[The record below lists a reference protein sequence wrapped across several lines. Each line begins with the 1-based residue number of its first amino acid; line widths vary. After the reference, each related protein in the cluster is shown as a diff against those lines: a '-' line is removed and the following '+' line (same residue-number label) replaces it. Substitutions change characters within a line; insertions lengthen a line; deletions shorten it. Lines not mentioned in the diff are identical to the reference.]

1 MRPALKYTL
10 SALLWGGVAAYI
22 YWAATA
28 SQADRSTR
36 TVERVEIDVV
46 DSTSQGHLVTS
57 AEVRKWLAAERIEPV
72 GKTTQ
77 EVDLAA
83 IERLIARNGFVER
96 AAAYVTRSGELHI
109 DIRQRKPLL
118 RLLTEG
124 ENAYVTASGFVFAA
138 PRASS
143 LYVPVVTGSYRPPFP
158 KGYTGDVWACMETE
172 TRRIATEIEALEAEK
187 LPVHREE
194 RDDYDNWNQSRRRT
208 VKWWWKYLEDDA
220 EYAARLDR
228 MRADKQRLRR
238 EYRYRARIRQQRL
251 DCIEARQEEKRH
263 EQKKLA
269 KNYEDFLK
277 LLTFVKSVEAD
288 DFWSAEIVQIVA
300 RTSPSGALEIDLI
313 PRSGGHRI
321 RFGRLE
327 RTEEKLDKS
336 LRFYRKGLSRIGWE
350 QCRVVDVRYR
360 DQVVCR

>member
-1 MRPALKYTL
+1 MKPAVKYTL
-10 SALLWGGVAAYI
+10 SALLWGAVGAYI
-22 YWAATA
+22 YWAAVTA
-28 SQADRSTR
+28 QSGRSTR
-36 TVERVEIDVV
+36 TVERMEIDIV
-46 DSTSQGHLVTS
+46 DSTSQGHLVS
-57 AEVRKWLAAERIEPV
+57 SSEVRKWLAAERIEPV
-72 GKTTQ
+72 GKGTA
-77 EVDLAA
+77 EVDLTA

-96 AAAYVTRSGELHI
+96 AAAYVTRNGELHI

-124 ENAYVTASGFVFAA
+124 ENTYVTASGFVFAA

-158 KGYTGDVWACMETE
+158 SGYTGEVRACMEAE
-172 TRRIATEIEALEAEK
+172 TRRIETEIEALEAEK

-194 RDDYDNWNQSRRRT
+194 RDDYRNWSETRRRT
-208 VKWWWKYLEDDA
+208 VKWWWKYLESDA
-220 EYAARLDR
+220 EYADRIDRL
-228 MRADKQRLRR
+228 RAEKQRRQR

-251 DCIEARQEEKRH
+251 DRIEARQEEKRR
-263 EQKKLA
+263 EQKKLT

-313 PRSGGHRI
+313 PRSGEHRI

-327 RTEEKLDKS
+327 RTDEKLDKS

-350 QCRVVDVRYR
+350 HLRVVDVRYR